1 MRLHPGVVHAGQTTG
16 VDTHYM
22 ENWGAQL
29 PSGLVTIGYPMKVYR
44 NRRREHN
51 EPYVPHVP
59 YEGDITDTRTV
70 CDWIVRNH
78 ASW

>member
-1 MRLHPGVVHAGQTTG
+1 
-16 VDTHYM
+16 
-22 ENWGAQL
+22 
-29 PSGLVTIGYPMKVYR
+29 MKVYR

-51 EPYVPHVP
+51 EPYIPHAL

-70 CDWIVRNH
+70 RDWIVRND